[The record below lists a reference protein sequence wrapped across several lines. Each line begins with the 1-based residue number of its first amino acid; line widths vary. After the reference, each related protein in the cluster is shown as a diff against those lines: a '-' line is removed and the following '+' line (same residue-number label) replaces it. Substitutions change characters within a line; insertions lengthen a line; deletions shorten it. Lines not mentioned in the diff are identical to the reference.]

1 MNDAT
6 ALYLVTG
13 VIAVSAALLAWFVV
27 DMGTVTMAKYRAS
40 FTERAH
46 FQAQEFF
53 LFIDPRKLFVANLA
67 VMSLGAT
74 VVWLLTGTALITL
87 PVFFLLAWLPR
98 FVYAWLRKRRLARF
112 EQQLPDA
119 LMMIAGALRAGLGM
133 NSAMAQLVAEAQP
146 PLAQEFG
153 LFLRE
158 QRLGVTFEQSLANLG
173 RRVNTPSTIL
183 IISAMRIANETGGGL
198 AETLERTAQTIRSR
212 LQMEGKIGALTAQGK
227 LQAWVVGG
235 LPLLLMAILTKME
248 PEAMSHLWH
257 TRPGWATLVV
267 IALLECMGIYVIRR
281 IVDID
286 V

>member
-1 MNDAT
+1 MNDNT
-6 ALYLVTG
+6 ALTLVVG

-53 LFIDPRKLFVANLA
+53 LFIDPRKIFVANLA

-74 VVWLLTGTALITL
+74 LVWILTGTALITL

-98 FVYAWLRKRRLARF
+98 FAYAWLRKRRLTRF

-173 RRVNTPSTIL
+173 RRVNTPSTVL

-198 AETLERTAQTIRSR
+198 AETLERTAQTIRAR

-235 LPLLLMAILTKME
+235 LPLLLMLILNKME
-248 PEAMSHLWH
+248 PEAMGHLWH
-257 TRPGWATLVV
+257 TRPGWATLAV

>member
-1 MNDAT
+1 MSDT
-6 ALYLVTG
+6 TVLYLVTG
-13 VIAVSAALLAWFVV
+13 IVAVSAALLAWFIV
-27 DMGTVTMAKYRAS
+27 DMGTVTMGKYRSS

-67 VMSLGAT
+67 VMSLGGAL
-74 VVWLLTGTALITL
+74 VWTITGTAVISI

-98 FVYAWLRKRRLARF
+98 LIYAWLRKRRLERF

-119 LMMIAGALRAGLGM
+119 LMMIAGALRAGLSM
-133 NSAMAQLVAEAQP
+133 NSAMAQLVAEALP
-146 PLAQEFG
+146 PLAQEFS

-158 QRLGVTFEQSLANLG
+158 QRLGVTFEQSLGNLG
-173 RRVNTPSTIL
+173 RRIPTPSTVL

-198 AETLERTAQTIRSR
+198 AETLERTSQTIRSR

-227 LQAWVVGG
+227 LQAWVVGA
-235 LPLLLMAILTKME
+235 LPMVLMAILNKME

-267 IALLECMGIYVIRR
+267 IAFLECMGIYVIRR
-281 IVDID
+281 IIDID

>member
-1 MNDAT
+1 MSDT
-6 ALYLVTG
+6 AALMLVG
-13 VIAVSAALLAWFVV
+13 IIAISAALLAWFVI
-27 DMGTVTMAKYRAS
+27 DMGTITLARYQAS
-40 FTERAH
+40 FTERTQ

-53 LFIDPRKLFVANLA
+53 LFIDPRKLFIANLA
-67 VMSLGAT
+67 IMSLGAT
-74 VVWLLTGTALITL
+74 VVWVVTGTALITL
-87 PVFFLLAWLPR
+87 PALFILAGLPR
-98 FVYAWLRKRRLARF
+98 LVYARLKKRRLARF

-119 LMMIAGALRAGLGM
+119 LMMLSGALRAGLGM
-133 NSAMAQLVAEAQP
+133 NSAITQLVAEAQP

-158 QRLGVTFEQSLANLG
+158 QRLGVTFEQSLSNLG
-173 RRVNTPSTIL
+173 RRVNTPSSVL
-183 IISAMRIANETGGGL
+183 IVSAMRIANETGGGL
-198 AETLERTAQTIRSR
+198 AETLERTAQTLRAR

-235 LPLLLMAILTKME
+235 LPLLLMAILNKME

-257 TRPGWATLVV
+257 TRPGWATLIVV
-267 IALLECMGIYVIRR
+267 AALEVLGIYVIRR

>member
-1 MNDAT
+1 MSDAT

-13 VIAVSAALLAWFVV
+13 IIALSAALLAWFVV

-74 VVWLLTGTALITL
+74 FVWILTGTALITL

-98 FVYAWLRKRRLARF
+98 FAYAWLRKRRLTRF

-173 RRVNTPSTIL
+173 RRVNTPSTVL
-183 IISAMRIANETGGGL
+183 IISAMRITNETGGGL
-198 AETLERTAQTIRSR
+198 AETLERTAQTIRAR

-235 LPLLLMAILTKME
+235 LPLLLMLILNKME

>member
-27 DMGTVTMAKYRAS
+27 DMGTVTMTKYRAS

-235 LPLLLMAILTKME
+235 LPLLLMAILNKME

>member
-1 MNDAT
+1 MSDAT

-13 VIAVSAALLAWFVV
+13 IIALSAALLAWFVV

-74 VVWLLTGTALITL
+74 FVWILTGTALITL

-98 FVYAWLRKRRLARF
+98 FAYAWLRKRRLTRF

-173 RRVNTPSTIL
+173 RRVNTPSTVL

-198 AETLERTAQTIRSR
+198 AETLERTAQTIRAR

-235 LPLLLMAILTKME
+235 LPLLLMLILNKME

>member
-1 MNDAT
+1 MNEAT
-6 ALYLVTG
+6 ALYLVCG
-13 VIAVSAALLAWFVV
+13 IIAVSAALLAWFIV

-46 FQAQEFF
+46 FQAQEYF

-153 LFLRE
+153 LFPRE

-173 RRVNTPSTIL
+173 RRVNTPSTVL

-198 AETLERTAQTIRSR
+198 AETLERTAQTIRAR

-235 LPLLLMAILTKME
+235 LPLLLMLILNKME
-248 PEAMSHLWH
+248 PEAMGHLWH
-257 TRPGWATLVV
+257 TRPGWATLAV

>member
-1 MNDAT
+1 MNDNT
-6 ALYLVTG
+6 ALTLVVG

-27 DMGTVTMAKYRAS
+27 DMVTVTMAKYRAS

-74 VVWLLTGTALITL
+74 LVWILTGTALITL

-98 FVYAWLRKRRLARF
+98 FAYAWLRTRRLTRF

-173 RRVNTPSTIL
+173 RRVNTPSTVL

-198 AETLERTAQTIRSR
+198 AETLERTAQTIRAR

-235 LPLLLMAILTKME
+235 LPLLLMLILNKME
-248 PEAMSHLWH
+248 PEAMGHLWH

>member
-1 MNDAT
+1 MNDTT
-6 ALYLVTG
+6 ALALVVG
-13 VIAVSAALLAWFVV
+13 IIAVSAALLAWFVV

-67 VMSLGAT
+67 IMSLGAT
-74 VVWLLTGTALITL
+74 VVWILTGTALITL

-98 FVYAWLRKRRLARF
+98 FLYAWLRKRRLTRF

-146 PLAQEFG
+146 PLSQEFG

-158 QRLGVTFEQSLANLG
+158 QRLGVTFEQSLSNLG

-198 AETLERTAQTIRSR
+198 AETLERTAQTIRAR

-235 LPLLLMAILTKME
+235 LPLLLMSILNKME

-267 IALLECMGIYVIRR
+267 VALLECMGIYVIRR

>member
-1 MNDAT
+1 MNDTT
-6 ALYLVTG
+6 ALTLVVG

-27 DMGTVTMAKYRAS
+27 DMGTVTIAKYRAS

-173 RRVNTPSTIL
+173 RRVNTPSTVL

-198 AETLERTAQTIRSR
+198 AETLERTAQTIRAR

-235 LPLLLMAILTKME
+235 LPLLLMLILNKME
-248 PEAMSHLWH
+248 PEAMGHLWH
-257 TRPGWATLVV
+257 TRPGWATLAV

>member
-27 DMGTVTMAKYRAS
+27 DMGTVTMTKYRAS

-198 AETLERTAQTIRSR
+198 AETLERTAQTIRAR

-235 LPLLLMAILTKME
+235 LPLLLMAILNKME

>member
-1 MNDAT
+1 MSDAT

-13 VIAVSAALLAWFVV
+13 IIALSAALLAWFVV

-74 VVWLLTGTALITL
+74 LVWILTGTALITL

-98 FVYAWLRKRRLARF
+98 FAYAWLRKRRLTRF

-173 RRVNTPSTIL
+173 RRVNTPSTVL

-198 AETLERTAQTIRSR
+198 AETLERTAQTIRAR

-235 LPLLLMAILTKME
+235 LPLLLMLILNKME

>member
-1 MNDAT
+1 MNDNT
-6 ALYLVTG
+6 ALTLVVG

-173 RRVNTPSTIL
+173 RRVNTPSTVL

-198 AETLERTAQTIRSR
+198 AETLERTAQTIRAR

-235 LPLLLMAILTKME
+235 LPLLLMLILNKME
-248 PEAMSHLWH
+248 PEAMGHLWH
-257 TRPGWATLVV
+257 TRPGWATLAV

>member
-1 MNDAT
+1 MNDNT
-6 ALYLVTG
+6 ALTLVVG

-74 VVWLLTGTALITL
+74 VIWLLTGTALITL

-173 RRVNTPSTIL
+173 RRVNTPSTVL

-198 AETLERTAQTIRSR
+198 AETLERTAQTIRAR

-235 LPLLLMAILTKME
+235 LPLLLMLILNKME
-248 PEAMSHLWH
+248 PEAMGHLWH
-257 TRPGWATLVV
+257 TRPGWATLAV

>member
-1 MNDAT
+1 MSDT
-6 ALYLVTG
+6 AALTPVVG
-13 VIAVSAALLAWFVV
+13 IIAVSAALIAWFVV
-27 DMGTVTMAKYRAS
+27 DMGTVTLARYRSS

-46 FQAQEFF
+46 FQAREFF
-53 LFIDPRKLFVANLA
+53 LFIDPRKLFIANLA

-74 VVWLLTGTALITL
+74 VVWILTGTALITL
-87 PVFFLLAWLPR
+87 PAFFLLAGLPR
-98 FVYAWLRKRRLARF
+98 LIYAGMKKRRLARF

-133 NSAMAQLVAEAQP
+133 NSAIAQLVAEAQP

-158 QRLGVTFEQSLANLG
+158 QRLGVTFEQSLSNLG
-173 RRVNTPSTIL
+173 RRVNTPSTVL
-183 IISAMRIANETGGGL
+183 IVSAMRIASETGGGL
-198 AETLERTAQTIRSR
+198 AETLERTAQTLRAR

-235 LPLLLMAILTKME
+235 LPLLLMAILNKME

-257 TRPGWATLVV
+257 TRPGWATLLV
-267 IALLECMGIYVIRR
+267 IAALEVLGIYVIRR

>member
-1 MNDAT
+1 MNDNA
-6 ALYLVTG
+6 ALTLVVG

-173 RRVNTPSTIL
+173 RRVNTPSTVL

-198 AETLERTAQTIRSR
+198 AETLERTAQTIRAR

-235 LPLLLMAILTKME
+235 LPLLLMLILNKME
-248 PEAMSHLWH
+248 PEAMGHLWH
-257 TRPGWATLVV
+257 TRPGWATLAV

>member
-1 MNDAT
+1 MSDT
-6 ALYLVTG
+6 TSLYLVTG
-13 VIAVSAALLAWFVV
+13 IIALSAALLAWFVV
-27 DMGTVTMAKYRAS
+27 DIGTVTMAKYRAS

-74 VVWLLTGTALITL
+74 VVWILTGTALITL

-98 FVYAWLRKRRLARF
+98 FIYAWLRKRRLARF

-158 QRLGVTFEQSLANLG
+158 QRLGVTFEQSLANLA
-173 RRVNTPSTIL
+173 RRVNTPSTVL
-183 IISAMRIANETGGGL
+183 IVSAMRIANETGGGL
-198 AETLERTAQTIRSR
+198 AETLERTAQTIRAR

-235 LPLLLMAILTKME
+235 LPLLLMAILNKME

-267 IALLECMGIYVIRR
+267 IALFECMGIYVIRR

>member
-1 MNDAT
+1 MNDTT
-6 ALYLVTG
+6 ALTLVVG

-53 LFIDPRKLFVANLA
+53 LFIDPRKIFVANLA

-74 VVWLLTGTALITL
+74 LVWILTGTALITL

-173 RRVNTPSTIL
+173 RRVNTPSTVL

-198 AETLERTAQTIRSR
+198 AETLERTAQTIRAR

-235 LPLLLMAILTKME
+235 LPLLLMLILNKME
-248 PEAMSHLWH
+248 PEAMGHLWH
-257 TRPGWATLVV
+257 TRPGWATLAV